1 MDHCPPQKI
10 ISKKRVVVDKVIGK
24 DDDDDNDNDDLFII
38 DEQRIIPE
46 EPQRVVRRSL
56 PQSDT
61 RHLEKKHAP
70 TEQKGPS
77 MKSGSHDP
85 SVDKQKK
92 EIIKI
97 EVIDTPSKKAT
108 SAVVGRESTS
118 TVKKFKKF
126 EESEDRVKKDDS
138 KKIQRS
144 KKKLPNPSSGTV
156 SYTAEDQGEEPP
168 GLDC

>member
-38 DEQRIIPE
+38 DEQRLIPE
-46 EPQRVVRRSL
+46 EPQRVMRRSL

-61 RHLEKKHAP
+61 RHLERKRAP
-70 TEQKGPS
+70 TEKGPS
-77 MKSGSHDP
+77 MMSGSHDP
-85 SVDKQKK
+85 SADKEKK
-92 EIIKI
+92 EIIKL
-97 EVIDTPSKKAT
+97 EFIDTSSKKAA
-108 SAVVGRESTS
+108 SAVVGRQS
-118 TVKKFKKF
+118 TVKKIH
-126 EESEDRVKKDDS
+126 EIELSEDRVKKDES
-138 KKIQRS
+138 KKNKKS
-144 KKKLPNPSSGTV
+144 KKLPNPSSGTA